1 MLTILLGSTISTL
14 RDFFAHAFIPAGPAD
29 QQIRLLSRTV
39 GSDRIVDE
47 ITFSCRHT
55 AEIPWL
61 LPGVQPTHRDIKVI
75 IVVVVGFCA
84 GQITRQSLYWD
95 QASVLAQ
102 VGVIDYGLLPLATQG
117 ENIQH

>member
-1 MLTILLGSTISTL
+1 MLIHGYFLGSTISSL
-14 RDFFAHAFIPAGPAD
+14 RDFFAHTFIPAGPAD

-47 ITFSCRHT
+47 ILFSCHHT

-61 LPGVQPTHRDIKVI
+61 LPGVSATDRDIKV
-75 IVVVVGFCA
+75 VVVVVASFCA

-95 QASVLAQ
+95 QAHVLAQ
-102 VGVIDYGLLPLATQG
+102 IGLMDHGLQ
-117 ENIQH
+117 I